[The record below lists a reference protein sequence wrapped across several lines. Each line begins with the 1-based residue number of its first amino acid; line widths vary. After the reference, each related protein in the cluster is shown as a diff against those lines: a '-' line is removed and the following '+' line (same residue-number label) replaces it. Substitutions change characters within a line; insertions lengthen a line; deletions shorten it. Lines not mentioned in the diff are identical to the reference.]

1 MITFIM
7 SSLGSYLFV
16 YVRYIIDADMQR
28 CSDLKL
34 ARVIYN
40 VQLFQN
46 FGNNSYNAR
55 LILEKKNRS
64 N

>member
-28 CSDLKL
+28 CSDSKL

-55 LILEKKNRS
+55 LILEKKNRC